1 MIARKKKLFGICL
14 VMIFIS
20 CHESQTKA
28 LSQDDWQKISLTPHN
43 SKLIEGAMPLVLQKD
58 YIICLGQNQNNGSVI
73 FKIDL
78 VLLWQV
84 TLNNSYHRRFG
95 ENHQMKK
102 DFSSSVQLLKR
113 R

>member
-1 MIARKKKLFGICL
+1 MACQPFLGRRNFFHLSIWTVIYWNTDKMSVLPKPKNFDTLFF
-14 VMIFIS
+14 V
-20 CHESQTKA
+20 Q
-28 LSQDDWQKISLTPHN
+28 SL
-43 SKLIEGAMPLVLQKD
+43 I
-58 YIICLGQNQNNGSVI
+58 
-73 FKIDL
+73 
-78 VLLWQV
+78 LLWQV